1 MFLYRVI
8 NHWDNMD
15 GSVERGYAGRSI
27 FFEGNRF
34 LNNFSDIKKYASYLQ
49 SININTICLNNVNVN
64 EVSAK
69 LITEEFLP
77 DLAKVADI
85 FRQHGIKLLI
95 AIEFS
100 APKSLGGLDSCDPL
114 DKSVCDWW
122 KKQTDLI
129 YKYIPDL
136 AGFLVKADSEFR
148 DGPAALGRTQADG
161 ANCIARPL
169 APHDGV
175 VFWRCFVYNCRQDW
189 RDTKTDRAKA
199 AYETF
204 MPLDGQFDDNVI
216 LQIKNGPMD
225 FQVRE
230 PLSPLLGNMKN
241 TRQALELQI
250 TQEYTGQQIDIFSL
264 ASQWEDYF
272 NSPINATEILADKKF
287 DAICGVANVGR
298 DTFLCG
304 NPLAEANLFAFGKFG
319 DNPYSKACDII
330 NEWTDDQI
338 TREILMKSRDAYEGY
353 TTPLGLGWMVTPH
366 FHYGISPLGYE
377 FDKWGTYHRAS
388 HTHIGVDRSTRG
400 TGFVSQYDPYLTELY
415 DNPETTP
422 EELLLF
428 FHRLPYTYKMKDG
441 RTLLEYLYDRHFEGY
456 EAVESFIELWKK
468 SNVNKDIYDEVAR
481 RLELQKENAREWRD
495 VFNTF
500 LYRMTGVC
508 DEKGRKIYD

>member
-1 MFLYRVI
+1 
-8 NHWDNMD
+8 MD

-27 FFEGNRF
+27 FFD
-34 LNNFSDIKKYASYLQ
+34 NNKFKKDFNILKKYASYLK
-49 SININTICLNNVNVN
+49 SIGINTICLNNVNVN

-77 DLAKVADI
+77 DLSEYADI
-85 FRQHGIKLLI
+85 FREYGIKLLI

-122 KKQTDLI
+122 KRQTELV

-161 ANCIARPL
+161 ANCIARAL
-169 APHDGV
+169 ANHDGV
-175 VFWRCFVYNCRQDW
+175 LFWRCFVYNCRQDW

-204 MPLDGQFDDNVI
+204 MPLDGQFDNNVI

-230 PLSPLLGNMKN
+230 PLSPLLGNMKS

-250 TQEYTGQQIDIFSL
+250 TQEYTGQQIDIFNL

-272 NSPINATEILADKKF
+272 NSPINERQKLADVKF
-287 DAICGVANVGR
+287 DAICGVANVGD

-319 DNPYSKACDII
+319 DNPHSKACDII
-330 NEWTDDQI
+330 NEWTDDEI
-338 TREILMKSRDAYEGY
+338 TRRILLMSRDAYEGY

-366 FHYGISPLGYE
+366 YHYGISPLGYE

-388 HTHIGVDRSTRG
+388 HTHIGVDRTTRG
-400 TGFVSQYDPYLTELY
+400 TNYVSQYDPYLAKLY
-415 DNPETTP
+415 DKPETTP

-441 RTLLEYLYDRHFEGY
+441 RTLLQYLYDRHFEGY
-456 EAVESFIELWKK
+456 EAVEKMAELWKK
-468 SNVNKDIYDEVAR
+468 SKVSPDIYEEVSR
-481 RLELQKENAREWRD
+481 RFELQKEHAREWRD
-495 VFNTF
+495 IFNTF
-500 LYRMTGVC
+500 LYRMTGIP
-508 DEKGRKIYD
+508 DMKGRKIYE